1 MSDVVPRYDVLAGA
15 RRLSVWDAPGD
26 AAAPTLVF
34 LHAFGASGGLWA
46 RTVETLGG
54 AARCVAPDLPGW
66 GSSERVEV
74 NRMDVRYTVRDM
86 ADATA
91 ALVNALGI
99 ERWALVG
106 HSMGG
111 KAALALA
118 ARRPPGLESLVLVAP
133 SPPTPEPMGDETR
146 DTLRGSWGQRVAV
159 EKLLLGVSRVAR
171 APADA
176 AQRVQVACAVTDHL
190 RASSGAWDAWLDHG
204 SREDVSDLASRI
216 AVPTL
221 VVAGSDDTALGAD
234 VQRRETVA
242 RVPGAR
248 LAVVPDA
255 AHFVPLDA
263 PDALAARIRAHVL
276 GG

>member
-1 MSDVVPRYDVLAGA
+1 MHAQHHVVAGGV
-15 RRLSVWDAPGD
+15 RLTVWESEGEASAP
-26 AAAPTLVF
+26 ALVF
-34 LHAFGASGGLWA
+34 VHGFGTSGRLWA
-46 RTVETLGG
+46 GTVEALGG

-74 NRMDVRYTVRDM
+74 NRMEVRYTVRDM

-204 SREDVSDLASRI
+204 SREDISDLAARI